1 MAAIDPTAEPKT
13 TGTTNTKAPP
23 RATLKMLYEPTRP
36 ASDDSDS
43 DEEEDDEDEWIK
55 AIMDGRE
62 SDGLSDEDDEEESEE
77 DSSEDDE
84 KNGGPSDP
92 AKSKKARKEA
102 AAEQL
107 IAALS
112 GRTDE
117 DESEDGMEVD
127 DSPKVNGVTKKPKM
141 FTGKGKAKIDEDEDD
156 EDDEDLEIGVQEM
169 VICTLDPEKAR
180 LRSTCTPIRLTA
192 VLDLSATD

>member
-13 TGTTNTKAPP
+13 TGTTKSKAPP

-36 ASDDSDS
+36 GNDDSES
-43 DEEEDDEDEWIK
+43 DEDENEDDEDEWIK
-55 AIMDGRE
+55 ALLEGRE
-62 SDGLSDEDDEEESEE
+62 SDGLSDEDDDEESEE

-112 GRTDE
+112 NRTDE

-127 DSPKVNGVTKKPKM
+127 DSPKVNGVTKKPNM
-141 FTGKGKAKIDEDEDD
+141 VIGKGKAKIDEDEDD
-156 EDDEDLEIGVQEM
+156 EDDENNESGVQEV

-180 LRSTCTPIRLTA
+180 LRSI
-192 VLDLSATD
+192 